1 ENGVPEA
8 SPISV
13 WEAHKS
19 VIRGIFIRFASQ
31 KRKATM
37 IEMTDL
43 YQKIT
48 SLESQHKRSQL
59 TGVYGEL
66 MEHRRKLK
74 DLITRKHLRS
84 LQRTKGF
91 YYAHANKGGRYLA
104 RLLKGPTPRRQIR
117 QLRLAS
123 GEVTPFPQKIA
134 DEFRTF
140 YQNLYNLHPPH
151 RMTLEASH
159 DARITNY

>member
-1 ENGVPEA
+1 
-8 SPISV
+8 
-13 WEAHKS
+13 
-19 VIRGIFIRFASQ
+19 
-31 KRKATM
+31 
-37 IEMTDL
+37 MTDL

-91 YYAHANKGGRYLA
+91 YYAHANNGGRYLA

-123 GEVTPFPQKIA
+123 
-134 DEFRTF
+134 
-140 YQNLYNLHPPH
+140 
-151 RMTLEASH
+151 
-159 DARITNY
+159 

>member
-1 ENGVPEA
+1 M
-8 SPISV
+8 
-13 WEAHKS
+13 
-19 VIRGIFIRFASQ
+19 
-31 KRKATM
+31 T
-37 IEMTDL
+37 EMTDL

-104 RLLKGPTPRRQIR
+104 RLLKGPMPRRQIR

-123 GEVTPFPQKIA
+123 AVDKLNLMPHEIIIPKQLSADVKDNSDLELHHAERSEERDKIH
-134 DEFRTF
+134 
-140 YQNLYNLHPPH
+140 LH
-151 RMTLEASH
+151 
-159 DARITNY
+159 